1 MLLYNPIRFS
11 LAKRIRVI
19 YVKFRRERKKY
30 KNFNAF
36 LFIFIPLAKPK
47 FYAGDPSS
55 FGVGGGLG
63 TDPGNGG
70 GGLGGGGALIS
81 DSV

>member
-19 YVKFRRERKKY
+19 YVKFRRERKKC

-36 LFIFIPLAKPK
+36 LYLFRSQNLNFTPETLHRSVSAADSEPIPATV
-47 FYAGDPSS
+47 AEGSAAA
-55 FGVGGGLG
+55 
-63 TDPGNGG
+63 
-70 GGLGGGGALIS
+70 AL
-81 DSV
+81 

>member
-1 MLLYNPIRFS
+1 M
-11 LAKRIRVI
+11 
-19 YVKFRRERKKY
+19 
-30 KNFNAF
+30 
-36 LFIFIPLAKPK
+36 FIPLAKPK